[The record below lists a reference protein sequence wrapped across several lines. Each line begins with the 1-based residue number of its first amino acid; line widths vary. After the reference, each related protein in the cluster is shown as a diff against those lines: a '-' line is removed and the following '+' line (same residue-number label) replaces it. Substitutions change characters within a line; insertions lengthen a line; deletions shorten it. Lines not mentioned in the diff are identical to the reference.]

1 MRSEQNLTDP
11 YPREQMKRRHFL
23 SVGASVAG
31 IFLFGSWHRGNRRAA
46 ERLSE
51 AKRLAID
58 PSGESFVYVD
68 GWITDVRS

>member
-1 MRSEQNLTDP
+1 MSL
-11 YPREQMKRRHFL
+11 
-23 SVGASVAG
+23 GASVAG

-46 ERLSE
+46 ERLSG